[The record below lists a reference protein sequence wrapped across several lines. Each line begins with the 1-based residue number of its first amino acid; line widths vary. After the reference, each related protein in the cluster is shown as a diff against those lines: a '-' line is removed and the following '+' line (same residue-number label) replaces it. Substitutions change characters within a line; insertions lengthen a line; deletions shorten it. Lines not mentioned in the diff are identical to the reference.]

1 MSHDTQVAPAH
12 AARQLAHFFGQIADT
27 TEWNHACWQ
36 GLFARLLGAGK
47 TPAELTLGEI
57 QIAVDQVK
65 ARWEHCQATVPNG
78 GRGAL
83 S

>member
-1 MSHDTQVAPAH
+1 MAHSHGAPAH

-36 GLFARLLGAGK
+36 ALFARLLGAGR

-57 QIAVDQVK
+57 QTAIDQVMT
-65 ARWEHCQATVPNG
+65 RWADCQGTGP
-78 GRGAL
+78 RAL

>member
-57 QIAVDQVK
+57 QNAVDQVK
-65 ARWEHCQATVPNG
+65 ARRADCQDTGP
-78 GRGAL
+78 RAL

>member
-1 MSHDTQVAPAH
+1 MSHDTQVAPAQS
-12 AARQLAHFFGQIADT
+12 ARQLAHFFGQIADT

-57 QIAVDQVK
+57 QTAIDQVVT
-65 ARWEHCQATVPNG
+65 RWADCQGTGP
-78 GRGAL
+78 RAL